1 MGIRHAPNSFKKYET
16 ANFVTNLPS
25 MYIYLGMLSRTFCNE
40 RVVRPCGASEH
51 GAGGR
56 FFYRMLW
63 DTTRTGILV
72 YHRCELGDAL
82 SMSYSV

>member
-1 MGIRHAPNSFKKYET
+1 MDISHAPNDRKKDE
-16 ANFVTNLPS
+16 NVNSVTNLPS
-25 MYIYLGMLSRTFCNE
+25 MYIYREMLCHTFCNE
-40 RVVRPCGASEH
+40 PVVRPCGASEH
-51 GAGGR
+51 GAGGQ

-72 YHRCELGDAL
+72 YHPCESGDAL